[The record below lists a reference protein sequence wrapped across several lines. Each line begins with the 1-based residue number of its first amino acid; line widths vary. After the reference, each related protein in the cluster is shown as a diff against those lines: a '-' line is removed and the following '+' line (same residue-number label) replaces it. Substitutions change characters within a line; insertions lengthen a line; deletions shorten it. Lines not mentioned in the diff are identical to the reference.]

1 MSPPTQMWNGM
12 SGVVNTSRNL
22 PTMTTQTKASLKLL
36 GVFLLIGIFLIYAPG
51 YAIIIAMMAASAY
64 SDRPY

>member
-1 MSPPTQMWNGM
+1 M
-12 SGVVNTSRNL
+12 SGAVNTNHNL
-22 PTMTTQTKASLKLL
+22 LPLAMTTSTKSSLILL

>member
-1 MSPPTQMWNGM
+1 
-12 SGVVNTSRNL
+12 
-22 PTMTTQTKASLKLL
+22 MTTSTKSSLTLL

>member
-1 MSPPTQMWNGM
+1 
-12 SGVVNTSRNL
+12 
-22 PTMTTQTKASLKLL
+22 MTTQTKASLKLL
-36 GVFLLIGIFLIYAPG
+36 VVFLLIGIFLIYAPG